1 MPTLHTE
8 VSLFVFFVTFL
19 SQLPC
24 PVLRRTNP
32 GRAVEAYAAIKAAKY
47 VDETNFVPFIVETGG
62 IINRRAHLF
71 LDVSPLIV
79 PGTYTVRTYV
89 RYMCTCTS

>member
-1 MPTLHTE
+1 M
-8 VSLFVFFVTFL
+8 
-19 SQLPC
+19 PC

-62 IINRRAHLF
+62 NINRRAHLF
-71 LDVSPLIV
+71 LDVSPLKLS
-79 PGTYTVRTYV
+79 TRYVRTYGTCALVLASSPSIRV
-89 RYMCTCTS
+89 RSP

>member
-1 MPTLHTE
+1 MPTLHSE
-8 VSLFVFFVTFL
+8 VSLFVCFVTLL

-47 VDETNFVPFIVETGG
+47 VDQTNFVPFIVETGG
-62 IINRRAHLF
+62 NINRRAHLF
-71 LDVSPLIV
+71 LDISPLIV
-79 PGTYTVRTYV
+79 HTVRTYV